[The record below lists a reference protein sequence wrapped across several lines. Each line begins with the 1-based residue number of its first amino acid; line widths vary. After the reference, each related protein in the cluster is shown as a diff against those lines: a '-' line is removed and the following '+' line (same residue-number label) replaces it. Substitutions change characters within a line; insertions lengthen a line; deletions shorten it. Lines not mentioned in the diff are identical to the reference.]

1 MPIKEINCPVEVT
14 LKVIGG
20 RWKVL
25 IIQCLL
31 NDVMRFNELQRHLRG
46 ITHRT
51 LSRQLREME
60 ADQLIIRNDFNE
72 TPPRVEYSLSP
83 LGHSLKT
90 ILYAMDEWGKNMKLE
105 DKSKCVFY
113 KKEPRTIGSRNHV
126 YTWIKS
132 RLQETGLTEPA
143 KKLGTHE

>member
-1 MPIKEINCPVEVT
+1 MSKKEACCPVEVT

-25 IIQCLL
+25 IIHSLL
-31 NDVMRFNELQRHLRG
+31 NGTMRFNQLQRDLTG

-60 ADQLIIRNDFNE
+60 VAQLIIRNNFNE
-72 TPPRVEYSLSP
+72 IPPHVEYSLSP

-90 ILYAMDEWGKNMKLE
+90 ILYAMDEWGKNYDAGGK
-105 DKSKCVFY
+105 
-113 KKEPRTIGSRNHV
+113 
-126 YTWIKS
+126 
-132 RLQETGLTEPA
+132 
-143 KKLGTHE
+143 